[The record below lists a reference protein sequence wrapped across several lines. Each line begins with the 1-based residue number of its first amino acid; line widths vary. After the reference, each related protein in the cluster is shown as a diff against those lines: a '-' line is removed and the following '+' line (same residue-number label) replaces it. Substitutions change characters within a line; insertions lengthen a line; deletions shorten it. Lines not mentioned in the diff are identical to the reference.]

1 MENQT
6 TQIPIQEEIPHHPKK
21 RFPVLLLA
29 FTGFVFLLVILFAYL
44 AYQNAQLKKQIISL
58 QSNPSPTSD
67 VTADSTANWETYIHP
82 LKAYSFEHPANLKFD
97 AGPIAE
103 GLESIRFTY
112 YGPSQ
117 IEGTD
122 LYDGYQ
128 FVVTSK
134 VKVSSQ
140 NTLESITQRS
150 REGGCP
156 DLSLIGVAKK
166 TLLAGREALTYDV
179 DCLVLDFTRYLV
191 SDGKIIYEIE
201 QFYMGEPKDQAE
213 YKKILD
219 QILLTFKF
227 TDEIPIA
234 ILNQEVKSSVLQTFI
249 DSLGKTKYVLYKIA
263 DDDASYSYNIYLSSQ
278 SSLSNEAIKLFTGVQ
293 NIDGVP
299 FVTSNKDNVSSQ
311 SGKKYLI
318 FDHMAGTTEF
328 WLFDEN
334 GNNIK
339 VDLSKMGLGTTIPGM
354 YGLKFGAWIPNTTNF
369 KIKAISANGKN
380 YEATFDATT
389 GFQIGDTIEIGN

>member
-6 TQIPIQEEIPHHPKK
+6 IQTPMQGEIPNQPFR
-21 RFPVLLLA
+21 RFPVLSRVLIFIALLLLS
-29 FTGFVFLLVILFAYL
+29 FTVFL
-44 AYQNAQLKKQIISL
+44 AYQNMQLQKQIVSL
-58 QSNPSPTSD
+58 QPTPSPTYMEEGNENLVISP
-67 VTADSTANWETYIHP
+67 TSTTP
-82 LKAYSFEHPANLKFD
+82 
-97 AGPIAE
+97 
-103 GLESIRFTY
+103 
-112 YGPSQ
+112 
-117 IEGTD
+117 
-122 LYDGYQ
+122 
-128 FVVTSK
+128 
-134 VKVSSQ
+134 
-140 NTLESITQRS
+140 
-150 REGGCP
+150 
-156 DLSLIGVAKK
+156 
-166 TLLAGREALTYDV
+166 
-179 DCLVLDFTRYLV
+179 
-191 SDGKIIYEIE
+191 KI
-201 QFYMGEPKDQAE
+201 
-213 YKKILD
+213 
-219 QILLTFKF
+219 
-227 TDEIPIA
+227 
-234 ILNQEVKSSVLQTFI
+234 NQEVKSSVLQTFI

-354 YGLKFGAWIPNTTNF
+354 YGLKFGAWIPNTTKF
-369 KIKAISANGKN
+369 KIIALSSNDKT
-380 YEATFDATT
+380 YEATFDAIT